1 MAAKVYYNSACPVCD
16 AGIKDQ
22 RARMA
27 ACGATDVEWIDVHA
41 EPARAAEVGATL
53 EEVRER
59 LHVREDDGSVG
70 VGAEAFARL
79 WERTAGQGWLA
90 SLVRLPIL
98 STLARLA
105 YNAFARGLYRWN
117 RARGRW

>member
-41 EPARAAEVGATL
+41 EPARAAEVGATV
-53 EEVRER
+53 EAVRER

-79 WERTAGQGWLA
+79 WARTDGQGWLA

-98 STLARLA
+98 SMLARLA
-105 YNAFARGLYRWN
+105 YNVFARALYRWN